1 MIAGWQMR
9 KFKFMPKQPIWHP
22 PIHVSMNPIP
32 ATAAIKEV
40 GHRLREFR
48 LFAHSDQGSEFTQ
61 PRRHVTTQLRTLSL
75 AQ

>member
-22 PIHVSMNPIP
+22 PIHVSKNPIP

-40 GHRLREFR
+40 GYKVVHRLREYR
-48 LFAHSDQGSEFTQ
+48 ALLILDGERVNAT
-61 PRRHVTTQLRTLSL
+61 
-75 AQ
+75 